1 MHTLALWLP
10 GANGCIAIS
19 SSDFAFGLE
28 DWCSTR
34 STVRKSLIQAAF
46 NKEEGTR
53 KAQTCSDPKHCNLNF
68 ALALRGV

>member
-10 GANGCIAIS
+10 GAKGCIAIS

-34 STVRKSLIQAAF
+34 STVGNSARWAAI
-46 NKEEGTR
+46 NKEEESK
-53 KAQTCSDPKHCNLNF
+53 KAQTSLINTTI
-68 ALALRGV
+68 

>member
-10 GANGCIAIS
+10 GAKGCIAIA

-34 STVRKSLIQAAF
+34 STARNSVRQAVF
-46 NKEEGTR
+46 NKEEER
-53 KAQTCSDPKHCNLNF
+53 KKAQTCLINT
-68 ALALRGV
+68 AI